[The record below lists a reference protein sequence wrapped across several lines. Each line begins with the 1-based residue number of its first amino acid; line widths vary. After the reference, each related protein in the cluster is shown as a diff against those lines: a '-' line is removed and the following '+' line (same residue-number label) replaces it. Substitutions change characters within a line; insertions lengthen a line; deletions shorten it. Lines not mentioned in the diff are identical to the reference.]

1 MLLNEEKIWTQ
12 IDAVKAIVGYREHR
26 SASIYEEV
34 KALYLF
40 TGVEPPSSFEESSDV
55 AEVYGSLRL
64 LMSVIGVK

>member
-12 IDAVKAIVGYREHR
+12 IDAVKAIVGYREQR

-40 TGVEPPSSFEESSDV
+40 TGVEPPSSSEESSDV